1 MPIQIGLMKAT
12 PNLVSAILPQWRVMA
27 IVFNLEPWK
36 FLETLDL
43 TNTQI
48 TQFPKLPEILK
59 HLTVSDNPLL
69 TIRSQEELLA
79 LTVLPLLETFN
90 CHTTALDATHVMHI
104 TSEAILQRSLRKLY
118 IGGRMNAT
126 EQTPVEQEFPS
137 SESVEELSLA
147 CLHLTD
153 RRALQIVGLFP
164 NLRKLDMS
172 NTKISGVAVKEF
184 VEKGIT
190 SLKLNE
196 CVEISPDAV
205 DWARSK
211 GASVEFKFPSQAAAP
226 QGFAARAAASG
237 P

>member
-1 MPIQIGLMKAT
+1 MNQT
-12 PNLVSAILPQWRVMA
+12 PNLISAILPQWKVVA
-27 IVFNLEPWK
+27 IAFDLEPWK
-36 FLETLDL
+36 FLQTLDL

-48 TQFPKLPEILK
+48 TQFPRLPATLK
-59 HLTVSDNPLL
+59 HLTLSDNPLL

-104 TSEAILQRSLRKLY
+104 TSEAITKRNLKKLY

-126 EQTPVEQEFPS
+126 EKTPVEQEFPS
-137 SESVEELSLA
+137 SETVEELSLA
-147 CLHLTD
+147 CLLLTD

-172 NTKISGVAVKEF
+172 NTKITGVAVKEF

-196 CVEISPDAV
+196 CDEISTDAIE
-205 DWARSK
+205 WARGK
-211 GASVEFKFPSQAAAP
+211 GISVEYKFPSQAVAA
-226 QGFAARAAASG
+226 QGFAALAAASG